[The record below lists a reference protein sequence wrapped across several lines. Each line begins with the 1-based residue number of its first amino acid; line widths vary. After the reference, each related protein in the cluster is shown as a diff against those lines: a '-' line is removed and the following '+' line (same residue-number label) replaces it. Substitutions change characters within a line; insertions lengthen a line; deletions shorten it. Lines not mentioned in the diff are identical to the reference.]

1 MTFFQFQLLINCI
14 FEIKNL
20 QRLCMSYLP
29 MNKYIGCLSPL
40 EFVKLSK
47 CLLVILF
54 LVVVV
59 IALSVLLRFKTS
71 QYPFYTLIA

>member
-47 CLLVILF
+47 CKRGIEK
-54 LVVVV
+54 
-59 IALSVLLRFKTS
+59 S
-71 QYPFYTLIA
+71 